1 MPVIFK
7 LSSTPVKLL
16 AKRAVQ
22 FKSFKIEDKL
32 PSKNL
37 VQLASSNEDTL
48 PSKRP
53 IQSKSF
59 KNSDKLEEFSPKN
72 ISQSKSSKKE
82 AKVEKFP
89 FKTLVKFTV

>member
-1 MPVIFK
+1 MSETLTPKTLVILK
-7 LSSTPVKLL
+7 LSNK
-16 AKRAVQ
+16 
-22 FKSFKIEDKL
+22 EDKL
-32 PSKNL
+32 PSNNWA
-37 VQLASSNEDTL
+37 QLASSNEEKL

-59 KNSDKLEEFSPKN
+59 KNSDKLEDFSPKT

-89 FKTLVKFTV
+89 FEISVKFIVYNIPFS